1 VVVKHS
7 NFLFEFGVESLAFSV
22 LFRMS
27 SKHNKKNSKRVA
39 DDVDVVETDAVD
51 ETGADAPANVASSS
65 MISSLASVP
74 ASSVSAVDVV
84 ALASKVDSM
93 MTMMQRLL
101 PAAPA
106 SSAAPAPS
114 ASPAVRAHEAIG
126 ALPAARA
133 PDVAPSEVSLMEVL
147 RSSAVS
153 RPSARAVASG
163 SIPPRRRVAAVEDD
177 KDDGEWDIDDDEDPD
192 TAYLPGKPLELDDE
206 LVQKM
211 LDKLRSYGNCLVWLQ
226 AVEWQQRRNQ
236 RECQTIAQAVDAL
249 VRGKGELAL
258 SVLLRRLVGVQLADE
273 TGQWEVCDAITGSTG
288 AHSLLPRQ
296 DLRRALKEAATM
308 CRLQERSSRST
319 AKSRASGAPQGTS
332 DRRKPLNQSGSFGNR
347 NSGRAAQTG
356 PSNSSSSVGQSKGGA
371 SDK

>member
-1 VVVKHS
+1 
-7 NFLFEFGVESLAFSV
+7 
-22 LFRMS
+22 MS
-27 SKHNKKNSKRVA
+27 SKHNRKKNATASPVSSKRVA
-39 DDVDVVETDAVD
+39 DDIDVVEDDEVD
-51 ETGADAPANVASSS
+51 EARVDAPANVASSS

-74 ASSVSAVDVV
+74 ASSPPGVDVV
-84 ALASKVDSM
+84 ALASKVDAM
-93 MTMMQRLL
+93 MTLMQRLL
-101 PAAPA
+101 PAAPS
-106 SSAAPAPS
+106 SSAVPAPNV
-114 ASPAVRAHEAIG
+114 SPAVRAHEAIA
-126 ALPAARA
+126 ALPAVRA
-133 PDVAPSEVSLMEVL
+133 PPEVAPPDVSLMDVL
-147 RSSAVS
+147 RSSSAS
-153 RPSARAVASG
+153 HPPARAVAPASVR
-163 SIPPRRRVAAVEDD
+163 PRRRAEAAVDED
-177 KDDGEWDIDDDEDPD
+177 KDDGEWDVDEDD
-192 TAYLPGKPLELDDE
+192 LDIGHLPGKPLELDDA

-236 RECQTIAQAVDAL
+236 RECHTIAQAVDAL
-249 VRGKGELAL
+249 VGGKVELAL

-319 AKSRASGAPQGTS
+319 AKSRTSSAAHGTG
-332 DRRKPLNQSGSFGNR
+332 DRRKPTSQSGSLGNR